1 MNKVDKK
8 DIQDNMNMNDNNKND
23 KISDNKNNY
32 NNKEDNI
39 YPDFRSG
46 YIGFLGRTNVGKS
59 TILNRLI
66 GDKISIVTPKKQTTR
81 NQIKGILT
89 TNEYQ
94 YIFLDTPRSS

>member
-1 MNKVDKK
+1 
-8 DIQDNMNMNDNNKND
+8 MNDNNKND

-32 NNKEDNI
+32 NNNNYNNKEDNI
-39 YPDFRSG
+39 YPDLKSG

-59 TILNRLI
+59 TILNRLV